1 MKKWIFSK
9 EGEDL
14 TFGIITFYRNQVN
27 LINNLIKEQFT
38 KEERDIINRRLSD
51 GSERLRVGT
60 VDSFQGMEFDIVF
73 LSIVR
78 SRDIKT
84 ISDKL
89 KDYNLFG
96 FLVSKNRLCVS
107 MSRQKKSLIV
117 VGDKEFFD
125 SNRAKIDVEELY
137 NFLQLCKEEGKV
149 IENN

>member
-1 MKKWIFSK
+1 
-9 EGEDL
+9 
-14 TFGIITFYRNQVN
+14 
-27 LINNLIKEQFT
+27 
-38 KEERDIINRRLSD
+38 
-51 GSERLRVGT
+51 
-60 VDSFQGMEFDIVF
+60 MEFDIVF

>member
-1 MKKWIFSK
+1 
-9 EGEDL
+9 
-14 TFGIITFYRNQVN
+14 
-27 LINNLIKEQFT
+27 
-38 KEERDIINRRLSD
+38 
-51 GSERLRVGT
+51 
-60 VDSFQGMEFDIVF
+60 MEIDIVF